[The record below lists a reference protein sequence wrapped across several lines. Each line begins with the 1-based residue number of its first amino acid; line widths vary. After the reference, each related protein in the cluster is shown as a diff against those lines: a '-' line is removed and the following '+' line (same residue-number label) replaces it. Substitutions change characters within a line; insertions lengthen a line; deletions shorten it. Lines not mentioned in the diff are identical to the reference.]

1 VYPAIPTLREIRE
14 GQFGQYWE
22 NKTHIIIPISLVNS
36 VHMNLVTNQLNGV
49 TALALPGRTLDANN
63 APEFSSAVLP
73 WLQPGANLIL
83 DMRNVEFVDSTGL
96 GVLISCLKKA
106 HGLKSEIKLSNL
118 TKQVQALFEL
128 GRMHRVF
135 EIFNSPEEAA
145 QSYSS

>member
-1 VYPAIPTLREIRE
+1 
-14 GQFGQYWE
+14 
-22 NKTHIIIPISLVNS
+22 
-36 VHMNLVTNQLNGV
+36 MNLTVRELDGV
-49 TALALPGRTLDANN
+49 TALVLPGRTLDANN
-63 APEFSSAVLP
+63 APEFSEAVLP

-96 GVLISCLKKA
+96 GVLVSCWKKA
-106 HGLKSEIKLSNL
+106 HGSQSEIKLSNL

-135 EIFNSPEEAA
+135 EIFDSPEEAA